1 MRGLGG
7 QLPSDPL
14 EIGAK
19 IRRALIPEIAILL
32 QGREDGLFQFGRQA
46 GAQRAGA
53 WRVVIQNRRG
63 HGGAGT
69 S

>member
-1 MRGLGG
+1 MRGPGG

-19 IRRALIPEIAILL
+19 VRGTLVSEIAILL
-32 QGREDGLFQFGRQA
+32 EGREDGLFQSGRQA
-46 GAQRAGA
+46 GAQRAGTG
-53 WRVVIQNRRG
+53 WLVIQNRRG
-63 HGGAGT
+63 DGGTGN